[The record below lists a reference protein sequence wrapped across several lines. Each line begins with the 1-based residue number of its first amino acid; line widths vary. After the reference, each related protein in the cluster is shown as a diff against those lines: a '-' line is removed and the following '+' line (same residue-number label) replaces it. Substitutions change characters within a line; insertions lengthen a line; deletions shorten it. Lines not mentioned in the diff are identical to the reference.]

1 MADGN
6 GNERLADVHP
16 QMLRAGLRTEAKAD
30 RKKLADLRP
39 TIGSLVARA
48 FQLMGI
54 SKQQAAYDMHYDDP
68 GTVSRWCSGTE
79 RPAFDKL
86 FTLDGFEVAWMLA
99 IAERNQQVTAR
110 TVITIE
116 RISA

>member
-1 MADGN
+1 MDPKVAN
-6 GNERLADVHP
+6 TSAAFHP
-16 QMLRAGLRTEAKAD
+16 QMLRAGLRSEAKAD
-30 RKKLADLRP
+30 RKELADLRP
-39 TIGSLVARA
+39 TIGGLVARS

-54 SKQQAAYDMHYDDP
+54 SKQEAAYAMHYEDP
-68 GTVSRWCSGTE
+68 GTISRWCSGTE

-99 IAERNQQVTAR
+99 IAERNQSSVKAT

-116 RISA
+116 RIA